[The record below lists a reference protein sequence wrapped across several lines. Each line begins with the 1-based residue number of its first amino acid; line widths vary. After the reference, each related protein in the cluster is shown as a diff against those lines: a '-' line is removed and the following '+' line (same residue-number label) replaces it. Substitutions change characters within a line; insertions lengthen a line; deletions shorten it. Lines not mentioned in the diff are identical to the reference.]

1 MNSAL
6 RRSDPS
12 AQSQR
17 SSKARRTTIKEPNWP
32 VENTNNH
39 MHQTVYPLHIHTMQ
53 GYPSKLSAQY
63 SITHSLW
70 RHDYEVA
77 GTHVFHV
84 DNSAFQPGKPDL
96 TFHAG
101 RDTNAPIAGVCK
113 FRHFSSDTEIG
124 LGNPSLPTG
133 MSWERLSSKGF
144 KKVQYAFC
152 MSLADRPPQTFTW
165 KKTHSLG
172 KGGSSNLKL
181 VEEQT
186 QNVVAVF
193 SSGGS
198 FSKRTGQLDIYAD
211 YGERFHL
218 MVLITGLALREKL
231 RRKSNAAAGAASGG
245 GAAGGGC

>member
-1 MNSAL
+1 
-6 RRSDPS
+6 
-12 AQSQR
+12 
-17 SSKARRTTIKEPNWP
+17 
-32 VENTNNH
+32 
-39 MHQTVYPLHIHTMQ
+39 MQ
-53 GYPSKLSAQY
+53 GYASQPSAQY
-63 SITHSLW
+63 SITYSLW
-70 RHDYEVA
+70 SHDYEVA
-77 GTHVFHV
+77 GTHSFHV
-84 DNSAFQPGKPDL
+84 DNSTFRPGKPDL

-124 LGNPSLPTG
+124 LGNPNLPNGMIWEGLNSTG
-133 MSWERLSSKGF
+133 FM
-144 KKVQYAFC
+144 KVQYVFC
-152 MSLADRPPQTFTW
+152 MRFADRPLQTFTW

-172 KGGSSNLKL
+172 LGGSSNLKL

-193 SSGGS
+193 SSGGT
-198 FSKRTGQLDIYAD
+198 FSKKASQLDVYAN

-231 RRKSNAAAGAASGG
+231 RRNSNNAAAGVAGGAAG